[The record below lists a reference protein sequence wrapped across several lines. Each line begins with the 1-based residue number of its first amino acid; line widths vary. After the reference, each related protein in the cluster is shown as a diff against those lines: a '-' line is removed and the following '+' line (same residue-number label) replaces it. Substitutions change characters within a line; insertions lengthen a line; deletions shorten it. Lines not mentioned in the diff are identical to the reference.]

1 MDASQLPKTPLVD
14 PTILL
19 RLRMKAA
26 RIDRRFSMNPEPL
39 PDETIMP
46 CLSTE
51 LAGGP
56 KFAQVRMAVGADA
69 LFFQVDVQGKKH
81 LPWCRESRM
90 EDSDGLHVWIN
101 TRHSP
106 EIQRANKYCQ
116 RFGFF
121 PLGKGR
127 KADMPF
133 ASWGLIPRAS
143 EDAPTVADDRF
154 AIRARLVDGRYRV
167 VASLHIDALHG
178 LDLRDFPTLG
188 LYYAV
193 IDRELGWQALMASD
207 EYPVHEI
214 PGMWAQWDLST

>member
-1 MDASQLPKTPLVD
+1 
-14 PTILL
+14 
-19 RLRMKAA
+19 
-26 RIDRRFSMNPEPL
+26 
-39 PDETIMP
+39 
-46 CLSTE
+46 
-51 LAGGP
+51 
-56 KFAQVRMAVGADA
+56 MAVGQDA

-81 LPWCRESRM
+81 LPWCRETRM

-106 EIQRANKYCQ
+106 EIQRANRFCQ

-133 ASWGLIPRAS
+133 ASWGVIPRAS
-143 EDAPTVADDRF
+143 EDAPPVADDRF
-154 AIRARLVDGRYRV
+154 AIRARIVDDRYRV
-167 VASLHIDALHG
+167 VAAVHIDALHG
-178 LDLRDFPTLG
+178 LDLVDFPTLG
-188 LYYAV
+188 LYYAI
-193 IDRELGWQALMASD
+193 IDRELGWQSLMTTD